1 METLK
6 IHLPMISSPPPTGIS
21 LIGNHFYCHDQLR
34 YLPSLKKKEFRN
46 DSDND
51 TCYLLAKIRDMED
64 CCLVSI
70 NLIVKQKS
78 KCVSD
83 FFISTCL
90 LGSLCE
96 WHDRKVR
103 VEMKK
108 VQSFLVVHKGIF
120 TPWLERDGVYLKMLQ
135 TESLVLIWI
144 PIINIW
150 KCNFLE
156 FYFYPVIIQNKNI
169 AFTFVPILKA
179 EIMKFW

>member
-1 METLK
+1 METLR

-21 LIGNHFYCHDQLR
+21 LIGNHFYCHHQLR
-34 YLPSLKKKEFRN
+34 YLPSLKKKEFRKWQWQWHML
-46 DSDND
+46 S
-51 TCYLLAKIRDMED
+51 LGMVKIRDMEN
-64 CCLVSI
+64 CRLVSI

-120 TPWLERDGVYLKMLQ
+120 TPWLERDGVY
-135 TESLVLIWI
+135 
-144 PIINIW
+144 
-150 KCNFLE
+150 
-156 FYFYPVIIQNKNI
+156 
-169 AFTFVPILKA
+169 
-179 EIMKFW
+179 